1 LGYGGI
7 ILNYNKGETMQVPW
21 LVILVAALALGV
33 IMLSRP
39 GYGISESIQ
48 IQGIAMYVSL
58 DEIFKTFMKPG
69 GISPIAILKGHRLV
83 WDTSSTPL
91 NPDSTY
97 TNKEVYTVI
106 IETPV
111 LIDIDSVP
119 IFQKQVEKKLFIL
132 FQRNRVFQHFTD
144 SYGNAID
151 TKTLVVIRSGIIIAA
166 AILAVIVILK
176 ASHGLRK

>member
-1 LGYGGI
+1 
-7 ILNYNKGETMQVPW
+7 MQVPW
-21 LVILVAALALGV
+21 LVILLVALALGV

-39 GYGISESIQ
+39 GYGLTESIQ
-48 IQGIAMYVSL
+48 IQGIVMYLSL
-58 DEIFKTFMKPG
+58 DEIFKTFMKAG
-69 GISPIAILKGHRLV
+69 GISPIAILKGNNLI

-97 TNKEVYTVI
+97 TDRAVYTVM

-132 FQRNRVFQHFTD
+132 FQRNGVFQHFTD
-144 SYGNAID
+144 SYGNVIN
-151 TKTLVVIRSGIIIAA
+151 TTTLVAIRSGIIIAA
-166 AILAVIVILK
+166 AVLAVVVVLK
-176 ASHGLRK
+176 LLHHGTV